1 MARYVNENGGSIEAH
16 QWFRNGDHPGDLVG
30 MLVDDPMG
38 GKYEKIEG
46 AVVQFFQHPDHDGED
61 RCNNCGRKWSDH
73 GWIDQGPDGITV
85 CPGDYIHD
93 LDYIHV
99 RIGRAD
105 FESIFKL
112 DMEELERRIL
122 ALLPPLE
129 RKPDYPDFG
138 YMPPQSEVAYD
149 SVQYMRDQAIDR
161 LTNGADT
168 FEFEKYTVCPREGH
182 LPDADYLCQIA
193 EEHACENEATE
204 CVEYGRSPSVLALA
218 AALLGRMS
226 DEGSGW
232 MTGELVSTH
241 TVTLEGDQLLLDR
254 RFWGAPIQEALVRGG
269 PVTREMRT
277 LSVKRMVDGELVD
290 VEIPTAH
297 DRDGG
302 R

>member
-1 MARYVNENGGSIEAH
+1 MAQYMNENEGTIEAH
-16 QWFRNGDHPGDLVG
+16 QWFRNGDHPDDKVG
-30 MLVDDPMG
+30 EWAEDQLG
-38 GKYEKIEG
+38 GRYMRQEG
-46 AVVQFFQHPDHDGED
+46 AVVQFFRHPDLPGDERHDK
-61 RCNNCGRKWSDH
+61 CGKTWHDH

-85 CPGDYIHD
+85 CPGDYVHD
-93 LDYIHV
+93 LNHIHIC
-99 RIGRAD
+99 IGRGD
-105 FESIFKL
+105 FESNFRL
-112 DMEELERRIL
+112 DHSALTERIL

-129 RKPDYPDFG
+129 HLRDYPLFG
-138 YMPPQSEVAYD
+138 YMMPMSEVAYD
-149 SVQYMRDQAIDR
+149 SVQYMRRFAIDR

-204 CVEYGRSPSVLALA
+204 CVEYGRSLSVLALA
-218 AALLGRMS
+218 ATLLGRMS

-241 TVTLEGDQLLLDR
+241 TVTLSGDQLLLDGR
-254 RFWGAPIQEALVRGG
+254 AWGAPIQEALVRGG

>member
-16 QWFRNGDHPGDLVG
+16 QWFRNGDHPLDLVG
-30 MLVDDPMG
+30 QWADDPLG
-38 GKYEKIEG
+38 GRYMRQEG
-46 AVVQFFQHPDHDGED
+46 DVVQFFQHPDHDGED
-61 RCNNCGRKWSDH
+61 RCNDCGRKWDDH

-105 FESIFKL
+105 FESVFKL
-112 DMEELERRIL
+112 EAEELTRRIL

-129 RKPDYPDFG
+129 RPPTYPDFG
-138 YMPPQSEVAYD
+138 YMVPMSEVAYD
-149 SVQYMRDQAIDR
+149 NVQEMRDRAIDC
-161 LTNGADT
+161 LTNGADA
-168 FEFEKYTVCPREGH
+168 FEFEECTVQPRVGF
-182 LPDADYLCQIA
+182 LPDVDYLCQIA
-193 EEHACENEATE
+193 EEHAYENEATE
-204 CVEYGRSPSVLALA
+204 CVEYGRSPGVLALA

-241 TVTLEGDQLLLDR
+241 TVTLEGDQLLLDGR
-254 RFWGAPIQEALVRGG
+254 AWGAPIQEALVRGG